1 VADGRGQLRGGEGRH
16 ATNWP
21 YSLVDNTRVGAAFF
35 AYLLRLANGDVAA
48 ALAGYYQGW
57 TSVETEGRYEE
68 TQQYIDDVL
77 ALIERF
83 RAMPAI
89 F

>member
-1 VADGRGQLRGGEGRH
+1 VDDLVLV

-21 YSLVDNTRVGAAFF
+21 HSLVDNTRVGAAFF
-35 AYLLRLANGDVAA
+35 AYLLTLAHGDVAA

-57 TSVETEGRYEE
+57 TSVGTDGRFEE